1 MEMFI
6 TFEGIDGCGKSTQ
19 AKLLLE
25 RIKATGKEAL
35 LTREPGG
42 ETELGDSIRDIVLHH
57 EIEMDSVTEFLLY
70 ASDRNEHFQKVIM
83 PNIEKDVIVVSDRFA
98 DSSVAYQGYGRGL
111 DINFINYVH
120 NSITNGKKPDLTFL
134 IDVSPEAGIARL
146 KKFDRIEQEGII
158 FLQKVREG
166 YLKMASQEAR
176 FEVINGEKSVD
187 EIEEEIWDRFLMRRK
202 EWIKQKR

>member
-6 TFEGIDGCGKSTQ
+6 TFEGIDGSGKSTQ
-19 AKLLLE
+19 AKRLAE
-25 RIKATGKEAL
+25 RIGKDFSVL
-35 LTREPGG
+35 LTWEPGYTHIG
-42 ETELGDSIRDIVLHH
+42 ETIRSILLNKDMDIR
-57 EIEMDSVTEFLLY
+57 TEFLLF

-83 PNIEKDVIVVSDRFA
+83 PNIKKEVIVISDRFA

-111 DINFINYVH
+111 DIDFINYVH
-120 NSITNGKKPDLTFL
+120 NSITNGKKPDVTFL

-166 YLKMASQEAR
+166 YLKIASQDAR
-176 FEVINGEKSVD
+176 YEVINGEKSVD
-187 EIEEEIWDRFLMRRK
+187 EIGEEIWNRFLKRRE

>member
-19 AKLLLE
+19 AKRLAE
-25 RIKATGKEAL
+25 RIGKDFSVL
-35 LTREPGG
+35 LTWEPGYTHIG
-42 ETELGDSIRDIVLHH
+42 ETIRSILLNKDMDIR
-57 EIEMDSVTEFLLY
+57 TEFLLF

-83 PNIEKDVIVVSDRFA
+83 PNIKKDVIVVSDRFA

-111 DINFINYVH
+111 DIDFINYVH
-120 NSITNGKKPDLTFL
+120 NSITNGKKPDVTFL

-166 YLKMASQEAR
+166 YLKIASQDAR
-176 FEVINGEKSVD
+176 YEVINGEKTVD
-187 EIEEEIWDRFLMRRK
+187 EIGEEIWNRFLKRRE

>member
-6 TFEGIDGCGKSTQ
+6 IFEGIDGCGKSTQ
-19 AKLLLE
+19 AKRLAE
-25 RIKATGKEAL
+25 RIGKDFSVL
-35 LTREPGG
+35 LTWEPGYTHIG
-42 ETELGDSIRDIVLHH
+42 ETIRSILLNKDMDIR
-57 EIEMDSVTEFLLY
+57 TEFLLF

-83 PNIEKDVIVVSDRFA
+83 PNIKKDVIVVSDRFA

-111 DINFINYVH
+111 DIDFINYVH
-120 NSITNGKKPDLTFL
+120 NSITNGKKPDVTFL

-166 YLKMASQEAR
+166 YLKIASQDER

-187 EIEEEIWDRFLMRRK
+187 EIEEEIWNRFLMRRK